1 MSEAIKPTLLH
12 NHQVHALN
20 EKHGWFEFRDAQSDV
35 SRAFASDAIAEY
47 ERVRNEATAVCVATG
62 LTPRQLVERV
72 KELEEAAADFMEAQA
87 ALDNREGM
95 GINAEPYE
103 VLMRRRNA
111 AWDDLEA
118 ALSTPLPNTVVET
131 PT

>member
-1 MSEAIKPTLLH
+1 MSEAIKPRLLH
-12 NHQVHALN
+12 NDQVHALN

-72 KELEEAAADFMEAQA
+72 KELEEACRHCEDLFMRHEINRANGEEIADG
-87 ALDNREGM
+87 ALVILR
-95 GINAEPYE
+95 
-103 VLMRRRNA
+103 
-111 AWDDLEA
+111 A
-118 ALSTPLPNTVVET
+118 ALSKSLPNTVAEVK
-131 PT
+131 